1 MKLRQN
7 APPILMAALGAF
19 LLTGLLAAQTPSPVG
34 IPKMG

>member
-19 LLTGLLAAQTPSPVG
+19 LFSGLLAAQTPSSLG